1 MAYSLSI
8 LDHSQC
14 ALSHPSPFCHA
25 KCKQL
30 NIRTMNQIDY
40 KHMKSHAPLSY
51 AMSIYQNTTN
61 KLRALVNYWEKN
73 KYIKSTFFLA
83 TSSL

>member
-1 MAYSLSI
+1 
-8 LDHSQC
+8 
-14 ALSHPSPFCHA
+14 
-25 KCKQL
+25 
-30 NIRTMNQIDY
+30 MNQIDY
-40 KHMKSHAPLSY
+40 KHMKSHTPLSY

-73 KYIKSTFFLA
+73 KFIKSTFFLA